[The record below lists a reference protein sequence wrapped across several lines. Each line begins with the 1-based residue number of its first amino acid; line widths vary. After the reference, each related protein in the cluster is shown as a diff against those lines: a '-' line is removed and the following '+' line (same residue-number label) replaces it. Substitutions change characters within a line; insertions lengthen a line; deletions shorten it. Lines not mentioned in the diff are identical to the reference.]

1 MINSHK
7 ITIFIILLSTL
18 ISSAQEKLKGNK
30 IVTSENRNISEF
42 TAIEVIDNLNVF
54 LVYNEDQSVT
64 VEADSNLQN
73 SILTE
78 LNNGILTI
86 RTSEIISRYKTLNI
100 HLKVNKNIE
109 EINAYNNA
117 KINSKNSLAIDNL
130 TLNSYDDAI
139 FNLKL
144 NLKNIE
150 IHGTEKSKLNLEV
163 LTEQANVRIENSC
176 NLTVTIDAKET
187 TVAGLDNA
195 TATLKG
201 TTNSLE
207 IEFSG
212 DTSYKGKD
220 FIAANAIVKSNN
232 NAKLYVHV
240 TKELSLHANNS
251 SEVHLYANPAI
262 TLHEFYDK
270 ALIRKRELD

>member
-7 ITIFIILLSTL
+7 ITVFIILLSTL
-18 ISSAQEKLKGNK
+18 LSSAQEKLKGNK
-30 IVTSENRNISEF
+30 IVTTEDRNISEF
-42 TAIEVIDNLNVF
+42 FALEVIDNLNVF
-54 LVYNEDQSVT
+54 LVYNENQSIE

-78 LNNGILTI
+78 VNNGILTI
-86 RTSEIISRYKTLNI
+86 RTSTIIGRNKALNI
-100 HLKVNKNIE
+100 HLKVNKNLK

-117 KINSKNSLAIDNL
+117 KISSKNTLAINDL
-130 TLNSYDDAI
+130 TINSYDDAI

-150 IHGTEKSKLNLEV
+150 IHGTEKSKLNLEI
-163 LTEQANVRIENSC
+163 LTDVVNARIENSC
-176 NLTVTIDAKET
+176 SLTATIDAKET
-187 TVAGLDNA
+187 TMAGLDNA

-201 TTNSLE
+201 SSDSFE

-212 DTSYKGKD
+212 DTSFKGKD
-220 FIAANAIVKSNN
+220 FITANAAVKSNN
-232 NAKLYVHV
+232 NANLYVHV
-240 TKELSLHANNS
+240 TKELNLYVNNS

-270 ALIRKRELD
+270 ALIRKREL

>member
-195 TATLKG
+195 NATLKG

>member
-7 ITIFIILLSTL
+7 ITVFIILLSTL

-30 IVTSENRNISEF
+30 IVITEDRNISEF
-42 TAIEVIDNLNVF
+42 TKIEIIDNLNVF
-54 LVYNEDQSVT
+54 LVYNENQSVE

-78 LNNGILTI
+78 LNNGVLTI
-86 RTSEIISRYKTLNI
+86 RTSEIIGRNKALNI

-117 KINSKNSLAIDNL
+117 KVSSKNSLAIDNL
-130 TLNSYDDAI
+130 TINSYDDAV

-144 NLKNIE
+144 NLKYIE
-150 IHGTEKSKLNLEV
+150 IHGTEKSKLNLEI
-163 LTEQANVRIENSC
+163 LTEVATVRIENSC
-176 NLTVTIDAKET
+176 NLTATIDAKET
-187 TVAGLDNA
+187 TITGLDNA
-195 TATLKG
+195 VATLKG
-201 TTNSLE
+201 TSNSLD

-220 FIAANAIVKSNN
+220 FITSNAIVKSNN
-232 NAKLYVHV
+232 NANLYVHV
-240 TKELSLHANNS
+240 TTELNLYANNS

-270 ALIRKRELD
+270 ALIRKRELK

>member
-7 ITIFIILLSTL
+7 ITVFIILLSTL
-18 ISSAQEKLKGNK
+18 ISSAQVKLKGNK
-30 IVTSENRNISEF
+30 IVTTEDRNISEF
-42 TAIEVIDNLNVF
+42 TTIEVIDNLNVF
-54 LVYNEDQSVT
+54 LVYNENQSVE

-86 RTSEIISRYKTLNI
+86 RTSAIIGRSKALNI
-100 HLKVNKNIE
+100 HLKVNKNIQ

-117 KINSKNSLAIDNL
+117 KVNSKNTLAIDHL
-130 TLNSYDDAI
+130 TINSYDDAV

-150 IHGTEKSKLNLEV
+150 IHGTEKSRLNLEILSEV
-163 LTEQANVRIENSC
+163 VAVRIENSC
-176 NLTVTIDAKET
+176 NLTAIIDAKET
-187 TVAGLDNA
+187 SMVGLDNA
-195 TATLKG
+195 ITTLKG
-201 TTNSLE
+201 TSNSLE

-240 TKELSLHANNS
+240 TKELNLLANNS

-262 TLHEFYDK
+262 TLHGFYDK
-270 ALIRKRELD
+270 ALIKKRELD

>member
-7 ITIFIILLSTL
+7 ITVFIILLSTL

-30 IVTSENRNISEF
+30 IVTIKDRNIAEF
-42 TAIEVIDNLNVF
+42 TTIEVIDNLNVF
-54 LVYNEDQSVT
+54 LVYNEKQSVE

-86 RTSEIISRYKTLNI
+86 RTSEIIGRNKALNI

-117 KINSKNSLAIDNL
+117 KVSSKNSLAIDDL
-130 TLNSYDDAI
+130 TINSYDDAV

-144 NLKNIE
+144 NLKKIE
-150 IHGTEKSKLNLEV
+150 IHGTEKSKLNLEI
-163 LTEQANVRIENSC
+163 LTEMVTVRIENSC
-176 NLTVTIDAKET
+176 NLTATIDAKET
-187 TVAGLDNA
+187 TMVGLDNA

-201 TTNSLE
+201 TSNSLE

-212 DTSYKGKD
+212 DTYYKGKD

-232 NAKLYVHV
+232 NAKLYAHV
-240 TKELSLHANNS
+240 TKELSLHSNNS
-251 SEVHLYANPAI
+251 SEVHLYANPTI

-270 ALIRKRELD
+270 ALIRKRELK

>member
-195 TATLKG
+195 NATLKG

-251 SEVHLYANPAI
+251 SEVHLYSNPAI

>member
-1 MINSHK
+1 MTNSHK
-7 ITIFIILLSTL
+7 TTVFIILLSTL
-18 ISSAQEKLKGNK
+18 ISSAQVKLKGDK
-30 IVTSENRNISEF
+30 IVTTEDRNISEF
-42 TAIEVIDNLNVF
+42 TTIEVIDNLNVF
-54 LVYNEDQSVT
+54 LVYNEKQSVE

-86 RTSEIISRYKTLNI
+86 RTSAIIGRNKALNI
-100 HLKVNKNIE
+100 HLKVNKNIQ

-117 KINSKNSLAIDNL
+117 KVNSKNTLAINDL
-130 TLNSYDDAI
+130 TINSYDDAV

-150 IHGTEKSKLNLEV
+150 IHGTEKSRLNLEILSEV
-163 LTEQANVRIENSC
+163 VAVRIENSC
-176 NLTVTIDAKET
+176 NLTAIIDAKET
-187 TVAGLDNA
+187 SMVGLDNA
-195 TATLKG
+195 ITTLKG
-201 TTNSLE
+201 TSNSLE

-212 DTSYKGKD
+212 DSSYKGKD

-240 TKELSLHANNS
+240 TKELNLLANNS

-262 TLHEFYDK
+262 ALHGFYDK
-270 ALIRKRELD
+270 ALIKKRELD